1 MFLNIRDAIMATF
14 ELEVGKHWR
23 KAILLRLAQLEL
35 KVTEIPMSHTK
46 STFVISYNTT
56 TEKKNAQLILAEI
69 AETKRQMAE
78 ERRQK
83 AIWVKKQEARD
94 KLNNIN
100 LFRRLTFRKPLNE
113 LPA

>member
-1 MFLNIRDAIMATF
+1 MATF

-23 KAILLRLAQLEL
+23 NTILIRLAQLEL

-46 STFVISYNTT
+46 STFVIPCNTLA
-56 TEKKNAQLILAEI
+56 EKKNAQIILAEI
-69 AETKRQMAE
+69 AETKRQIDE

-83 AIWVKKQEARD
+83 AAWTKKQEAQD

-100 LFRRLTFRKPLNE
+100 LFRRLTFRKPLAE